1 MSFWP
6 WQLAILPPLLLLFPS
21 NFFLAQ
27 YPFPRHPPPPL
38 FSSHLSSLE
47 VSAGASFQTSAY
59 IIHRHQIWGILS
71 TLLRNVPEQVRHHYG
86 FFVPVDQMTSKQQAW
101 FVIVVVG
108 SHDMN
113 SRCGGENKLG
123 DKMFDYVIL

>member
-1 MSFWP
+1 MALAASYSTSPSSLVPLQLFFWP
-6 WQLAILPPLLLLFPS
+6 NILFPVT
-21 NFFLAQ
+21 
-27 YPFPRHPPPPL
+27 PRPPL